1 MKKDKVF
8 VVKDASG
15 NYFCGVNHWDK
26 QIRNARFYHSKH
38 YANNVVNDNQEK
50 GAYVTKVLIIEECQ
64 KEEKDV

>member
-26 QIRNARFYHSKH
+26 QIKS
-38 YANNVVNDNQEK
+38 
-50 GAYVTKVLIIEECQ
+50 
-64 KEEKDV
+64 